1 MHLNKLEKEEHIF
14 KAFQFF
20 DKDNS
25 GYITIEELQE
35 ALYENGIAAPGD
47 NSIEEIIK
55 EVDTDN
61 VRALEYWSLRT
72 FADYLI
78 DDVVVTLPGSF
89 ESLLVDVDVLILGP
103 NGL

>member
-61 VRALEYWSLRT
+61 VRALEC
-72 FADYLI
+72 
-78 DDVVVTLPGSF
+78 
-89 ESLLVDVDVLILGP
+89 LLLGVKSC
-103 NGL
+103 

>member
-25 GYITIEELQE
+25 GYITVEELQE

-47 NSIEEIIK
+47 TTIEEIIR
-55 EVDTDN
+55 EVDSDN
-61 VRALEYWSLRT
+61 VRTVCSMRQPSL
-72 FADYLI
+72 
-78 DDVVVTLPGSF
+78 
-89 ESLLVDVDVLILGP
+89 
-103 NGL
+103 